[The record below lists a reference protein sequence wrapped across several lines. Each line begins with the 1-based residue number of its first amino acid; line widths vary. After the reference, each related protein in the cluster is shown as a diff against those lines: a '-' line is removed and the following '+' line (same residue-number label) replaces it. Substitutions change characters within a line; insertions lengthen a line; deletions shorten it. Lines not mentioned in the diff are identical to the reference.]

1 MEREKLESL
10 SFEDTY
16 ARLEQII
23 QRLEQGDLTL
33 EQSINLY
40 EEGMRLAEECDRH
53 LNRAELKVTRILA
66 GAADELNERDDGDDD
81 GIDAEDLDDD
91 F

>member
-10 SFEDTY
+10 NFEDTY

-53 LNRAELKVTRILA
+53 LNRAELKVTQLLSA
-66 GAADELNERDDGDDD
+66 AADELERDDGDAEDD
-81 GIDAEDLDDD
+81 GI
-91 F
+91 

>member
-1 MEREKLESL
+1 MECEKLESL

-23 QRLEQGDLTL
+23 QRLEQGDLPL

-53 LNRAELKVTRILA
+53 LNRAELKVTQILSA
-66 GAADELNERDDGDDD
+66 AADELERDDDDEKDD
-81 GIDAEDLDDD
+81 G

>member
-23 QRLEQGDLTL
+23 QRLEKGDLPL

-40 EEGMRLAEECDRH
+40 EEGMRLAEQCDRH
-53 LNRAELKVTRILA
+53 LNRAELKVTQLLSA
-66 GAADELNERDDGDDD
+66 AADELERDDGEDD
-81 GIDAEDLDDD
+81 GMDEEDLDDD